1 LAVFSTTNAII
12 EGENKFKM
20 KTLAI
25 NAEKRA
31 EIGKSAAKAVRVK
44 GLVPCVMY
52 SGTDSVSFAAHPKE
66 LRDIIYTPDFKIAE
80 VNIDG
85 THSRCILKAVQ
96 FHPVTDAVIHVDFL
110 KLTPGQAIKAEV
122 PVRFSGTSQ
131 GVKEGGKLQQT
142 LRKVKI
148 KATPEAL
155 VDEITMDITP
165 LKLGQS
171 IRVRDI
177 LPIEGVEILNSPG
190 IPVATI
196 EIPRALRSAGAKA
209 EKK

>member
-1 LAVFSTTNAII
+1 MKNKII
-12 EGENKFKM
+12 M
-20 KTLAI
+20 KTVAI

-31 EIGKSAAKAVRVK
+31 EIGKSAAKAVRSK

-52 SGTDSVSFAAHPKE
+52 SGTESVSFSAHPKE
-66 LRDIIYTPDFKIAE
+66 LRDVIYTPDFKVVE

-85 THSRCILKAVQ
+85 TISKCILKAVQ

-110 KLTPGQAIKAEV
+110 KLIPGQAIKAEV

-148 KATPEAL
+148 KATPEAI
-155 VDEITMDITP
+155 VDEIIMDITP

-177 LPIEGVEILNSPG
+177 VPIEGVEILNSPG

-209 EKK
+209 DKK